1 MGSLSQEE
9 INKDL
14 FDEVIRLKE
23 ENKNLKTEKENLI
36 DSLSWVVE
44 QFELRLSS
52 KPATNVVESLSYAY
66 SLLRKFHDDYKDK

>member
-23 ENKNLKTEKENLI
+23 ENKKLKTEKENLI
-36 DSLSWVVE
+36 DSLGWVVE

-52 KPATNVVESLSYAY
+52 KPATNVVES
-66 SLLRKFHDDYKDK
+66 

>member
-1 MGSLSQEE
+1 MGSLFQEE
-9 INKDL
+9 INNNL
-14 FDEVIRLKE
+14 SDEVIRLKE

-36 DSLSWVVE
+36 DSLGWLAE

>member
-36 DSLSWVVE
+36 DSLGWVVE
-44 QFELRLSS
+44 Q
-52 KPATNVVESLSYAY
+52 
-66 SLLRKFHDDYKDK
+66 